1 MGGFPP
7 IPAHRLLLPEESP
20 IFLGGLDRHP
30 KRDVRTQR
38 FSPVT
43 ILYFLVQLLSA
54 AMLLLFS
61 VRFMRIGIE
70 RLWSL
75 ELRSSLSA
83 TSSTALNVAKG
94 VGLGFVMQGAT
105 VVMLMAAGLVGTGAI
120 PIASAVGLAVGA
132 DLGSALAVQ
141 FLQLPVSAVG
151 PFAIL
156 VGATAYL
163 RAPRP
168 TLRNLGRVVL
178 GLGLIFL
185 SLSMIR
191 SSVAPIVEIQGV
203 DAVVGYLNRDPVTAA
218 LAGIVVT
225 LLMHSSVAA
234 LLTAVAFAH
243 HSALG
248 VVPALAFVL
257 GCNLGSA
264 VLPVWLLKY
273 ESGRPRALAL
283 AVASLRCG
291 VAGLLIPPLVLLRD
305 LIESSI
311 PLTPADATVAGHLVL
326 NLLILPLTPLAV
338 RFGGIFEQHLSARSA
353 GRGDS
358 LPTGFIE
365 DAGLALPAMKRKLSG
380 MLEIASAML
389 EQVISKNPD
398 KEAIA
403 TLEERMNAGL
413 AGIREVYSKLSF
425 EEEALMEYSQQILDF
440 AIRVK
445 RCGDVLAGKYLALR
459 LLQMKGEYQLS
470 DEGSAEVARLVDAV
484 KQAILLAHETAWT
497 GDVET
502 AQRLARHKQRVSEL
516 EKESRHR
523 HLERVR
529 RGNVTSLRSSNQH
542 LELIAALKEINS
554 KFATIGYAV
563 LEQHGALKKSRLK
576 AVAGAST

>member
-1 MGGFPP
+1 M
-7 IPAHRLLLPEESP
+7 I
-20 IFLGGLDRHP
+20 
-30 KRDVRTQR
+30 V
-38 FSPVT
+38 
-43 ILYFLVQLLSA
+43 LYFLMQLLSA
-54 AMLLLFS
+54 AMLLLFA

-70 RLWSL
+70 RVWSL
-75 ELRSSLSA
+75 QLRSSLSA
-83 TSSTALNVAKG
+83 TSSTVLNVAKG

-120 PIASAVGLAVGA
+120 PVASAVGLAVGA
-132 DLGSALAVQ
+132 DFGSALAVQ
-141 FLQLPVSAVG
+141 FLQLPVSAIG

-163 RAPRP
+163 RAPSP
-168 TLRNLGRVVL
+168 TLRNVGRVVL

-191 SSVAPIVEIQGV
+191 SSVGPIVDIQGV

-248 VVPALAFVL
+248 LVPALAFVL

-305 LIESSI
+305 LIEASI
-311 PLTPADATVAGHLVL
+311 PTTPADATVAGHLVL

-365 DAGLALPAMKRKLSG
+365 DAGLVVPAMKRKLSG

-440 AIRVK
+440 AIRVE

-459 LLQMKGEYQLS
+459 LLQVKGEYQLS

-529 RGNVTSLRSSNQH
+529 RGNATSLRSSNQH

-576 AVAGAST
+576 TVAGAST